1 MLSYV
6 KYQVNSETSI
16 QILKINQVSSYK
28 HQNLNLQKVLWK
40 MKIMVLKRKWNFRSW
55 ILVWLYKVANVQVQT
70 LFHVFQKC
78 PKEKCPGKELSVS
91 EEDTS
96 KIWNTLCV
104 RVVSTNQMTTH
115 IESICCLD
123 KYEIRENYLK
133 GIFSF
138 VLEIFLPSNLLVRR
152 K

>member
-16 QILKINQVSSYK
+16 QISKINQVSSYK
-28 HQNLNLQKVLWK
+28 YQNLNLKKVLWK

-55 ILVWLYKVANVQVQT
+55 ILVWLYKAANVQVRT

-104 RVVSTNQMTTH
+104 CVVNTNQWLLIQKAFAAWKNMKFVKIISKVYFH
-115 IESICCLD
+115 LF
-123 KYEIRENYLK
+123 LK
-133 GIFSF
+133 FFYPVIYW
-138 VLEIFLPSNLLVRR
+138 
-152 K
+152 